1 MTSFPILAA
10 TAGSFCR
17 ATRLT
22 TSSDEMRRYNVP
34 QHVVSVESSKNMG
47 RNISYVRFSN
57 VCGTLRESGEFTLIL
72 TGGYIGRCPTQQHL
86 HPNKPNRCGRTADS
100 TAQRGHIE
108 CPSDNPR
115 VERPDLGKNPVSTR
129 SRCSVPRWLTVV
141 EILASRYSEQSQVH
155 P

>member
-1 MTSFPILAA
+1 MPPLLAL
-10 TAGSFCR
+10 TVDS

-22 TSSDEMRRYNVP
+22 TSSDETRQYNAP
-34 QHVVSVESSKNMG
+34 QHVVSVESSRNMG

-57 VCGTLRESGEFTLIL
+57 VCTLRESGEFTLIL

-86 HPNKPNRCGRTADS
+86 HLNKPNRHGRTVDS
-100 TAQRGHIE
+100 TAQRGHVE
-108 CPSDNPR
+108 CPSDDPR

-129 SRCSVPRWLTVV
+129 SRCSVPRWLSVV